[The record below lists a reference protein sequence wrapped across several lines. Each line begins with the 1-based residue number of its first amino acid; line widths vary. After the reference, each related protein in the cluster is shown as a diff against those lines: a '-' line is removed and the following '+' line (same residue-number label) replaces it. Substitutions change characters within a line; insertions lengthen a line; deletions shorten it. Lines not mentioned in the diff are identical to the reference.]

1 MGLTIAEKILAR
13 ACGKTSCTF
22 GEVVEVT
29 IDATMLHDIGAPGIQ
44 RPLQELGVK
53 TIVPSIKVVIIP
65 GHFVPASTVKA
76 AGIGAIIAQS
86 FARTFFRNA
95 INIGLPVV
103 EMKEQRGFIDEQ
115 DEIEVDVDQGRMK
128 NLTKDKESTF
138 PPLPQFIR
146 GILKA
151 GGAVPYYK
159 DRIKSR
165 EETV

>member
-22 GEVVEVT
+22 GEFVEAT
-29 IDATMLHDIGAPGIQ
+29 IDVAMLHDIGTPGIQ
-44 RPLQELGVK
+44 KPLQELGVK

-65 GHFVPASTVKA
+65 DHFVPASTVKA

-103 EMKEQRGFIDEQ
+103 EMKEQRGVIDEQ
-115 DEIEVDVDQGRMK
+115 DEIEVDLDQGRMK

-138 PPLPQFIR
+138 PPLPQFIL

-151 GGAVPYYK
+151 GGQ
-159 DRIKSR
+159 
-165 EETV
+165 